1 MAIVPSSDA
10 TDDPAGRVR
19 PRDILFEEIRRSKP
33 CLNSLGIGFSVSRVK
48 VRREDGRPK
57 RLPYFACCYNIE
69 NLGNVNIVAFY
80 YSLIADWALLEGEI
94 DTYRRRIRSAIRE
107 EMIHAVQV
115 ITVKRRYDQSA
126 HLLARFEN
134 AEDYYESLLGTIIDE
149 LATTEEGQRLVL
161 TAAKLYYEDWAI
173 NSMEKLRKA
182 DKKYHGRDGYLVSE
196 LIRQLVQIR
205 CGEPTSEEAKGKAWD
220 KNRIFYVGNFGTTE
234 NLLLSMAATL
244 RQTVPK
250 LAHLSPTLIEALTE
264 IEEAIQAIQP
274 TSEFVQW

>member
-1 MAIVPSSDA
+1 VAIVPSVDA
-10 TDDPAGRVR
+10 TDDPAGRVG

-48 VRREDGRPK
+48 VGREGGRPK
-57 RLPYFACCYNIE
+57 RLPYFACCYNVE

-80 YSLIADWALLEGEI
+80 YSLIADWALLEGET

-264 IEEAIQAIQP
+264 IEETIQAIQP

>member
-1 MAIVPSSDA
+1 MATVPSLDA
-10 TDDPAGRVR
+10 TDVPAGRVS
-19 PRDILFEEIRRSKP
+19 PRDILFAEIRRSRP

-57 RLPYFACCYNIE
+57 KLPYFACCYNVE

-80 YSLIADWALLEGEI
+80 YSLIADWALLEGET

>member
-1 MAIVPSSDA
+1 VAIVPSSDA